1 MRMRYLAF
9 VFAAAIAAL
18 AMQNG
23 TATKSA
29 PLSVATVNI
38 MGLQM
43 AADKN
48 LPETVIAERY

>member
-9 VFAAAIAAL
+9 VFAAVIAAL

-23 TATKSA
+23 TATNSA
-29 PLSVATVNI
+29 PFSVATVNI

-48 LPETVIAERY
+48 LPEMVIAESY

>member
-1 MRMRYLAF
+1 MRMRYLTF
-9 VFAAAIAAL
+9 VFAAAIVAL

-23 TATKSA
+23 TTTKGA
-29 PLSVATVNI
+29 PLSVVTMNI

-48 LPETVIAERY
+48 LSETVIAEPY

>member
-9 VFAAAIAAL
+9 VIAAAIAGL
-18 AMQNG
+18 ATHYG

-48 LPETVIAERY
+48 LPEMVIAEPY

>member
-9 VFAAAIAAL
+9 VLAAAIAAL

-48 LPETVIAERY
+48 LPEMVIAEPY

>member
-1 MRMRYLAF
+1 MRYLAF
-9 VFAAAIAAL
+9 VFAAVVAAL

-23 TATKSA
+23 TAKKSA
-29 PLSVATVNI
+29 PLSVVTMNI

-48 LPETVIAERY
+48 LSETVIAEPY

>member
-1 MRMRYLAF
+1 MHMRYLAF
-9 VFAAAIAAL
+9 VFAAVIAAL

-29 PLSVATVNI
+29 PFSVATVNI

-48 LPETVIAERY
+48 LPEMVIAEPY

>member
-9 VFAAAIAAL
+9 VFAAVIAPL

-23 TATKSA
+23 TTTKSA
-29 PLSVATVNI
+29 PISVATVNI
-38 MGLQM
+38 MELQM

-48 LPETVIAERY
+48 LPEMVIAESY